1 MNSIVDTQVKQTFLR
16 VTKRVYDELFKRP
29 AGQRNLFEEFYN
41 ILFGLMNIHE
51 TVESYRVEKKLSRQ
65 DVSD

>member
-29 AGQRNLFEEFYN
+29 AGQRNLFE
-41 ILFGLMNIHE
+41 
-51 TVESYRVEKKLSRQ
+51 
-65 DVSD
+65 